1 MHVFHIFVGFV
12 GDASFKMVAK
22 RNTEGLHPGG
32 GYREWVSRI
41 FEMRCLQ
48 NETHTR
54 RGCVLSDRLKCWDL
68 RTNPRVV

>member
-32 GYREWVSRI
+32 
-41 FEMRCLQ
+41 LQ
-48 NETHTR
+48 
-54 RGCVLSDRLKCWDL
+54 GVGQQDI
-68 RTNPRVV
+68 